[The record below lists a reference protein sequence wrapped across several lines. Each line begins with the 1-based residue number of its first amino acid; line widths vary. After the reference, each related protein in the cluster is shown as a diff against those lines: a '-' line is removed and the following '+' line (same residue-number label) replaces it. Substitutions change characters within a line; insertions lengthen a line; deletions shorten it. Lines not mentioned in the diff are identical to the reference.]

1 MTNAGLYTTD
11 DRPIPLRGVEVKGEV
26 LGGHAQVTV
35 SQRYQ
40 NAEAKP
46 VEAVYTFPL
55 PSDATLTGFAMT
67 CAGRRLDGV
76 VKEREKA
83 FRDYD
88 DALFAGH
95 GAALL
100 EQERTNVF
108 TASVGNLLPG
118 EETVVEITYLQRVPA
133 DEGALRWSIPTL
145 VAPRYIPGKSAGDR
159 TADGWSEPTDKVSD
173 ADRIT
178 PRIGKVDYGLAL
190 DLVFDL
196 GVPVEVESPSHAID
210 VQTEGSRTRV
220 RFRQKDVTLD
230 RDVVLLARG
239 TFGGAD
245 GRIESVIAHRPE
257 SGAAY
262 LALTVVPDL
271 VADGAKVPPQ
281 NVVFVIDTSGS
292 MSGAS
297 LPQAQ
302 AALRLCLRHLRE
314 GDRFNVIEFNTGCQ
328 GFAKAPVPFTQRALE
343 EADRWVEALV
353 ATGGTEMLAPLTEA
367 VKSAP
372 DGVVVLLTDG
382 QVGNEAEILKAV
394 LAARGNRGKARL
406 YSFGIGTNVSDT
418 LLRDLARQTGGAV
431 EFIHPGERIDD
442 KVVAQFARAVAPRVD
457 NIKLSFEGVEI
468 AEPAPEEPP
477 ALIDGEPWVMLGKVE
492 SGERGRAVVTGS
504 RDGKPF
510 RLELPVDLTAAG
522 ERPVVAKLWAQE
534 RVRALTDA
542 MGAVSDQRADR
553 LKERIVA
560 LAVEHGLSTPYT
572 SFLVVETR
580 TGDRKATGVPE
591 TRVVPV
597 NLPADWTM
605 FNKRRSPQLQPM
617 PATLNTKG
625 MFGAGSM
632 PPNAAI
638 RSPSLSRMAKGD
650 ALGMDRGFEDG
661 DVKAAAAGAPA
672 YPASFEP
679 ARPKPARPK
688 PADPLRELLQRQLA
702 SGLWDDPAAP
712 GDPFGQARTT
722 LEALRE
728 LLRAG
733 VDTAHG
739 LYGAQVKKAV
749 AALARLAQTLV
760 ARDRDLAERALGVA
774 WLAASGR
781 RTRREVE
788 DAVSHEPALAG
799 LRAQLGDERALR
811 ARMGV

>member
-1 MTNAGLYTTD
+1 MRNAGLYTTD
-11 DRPIPLRGVEVKGEV
+11 DRPIPLRGVEVIGEV

-35 SQRYQ
+35 RQRYQ

-55 PSDATLTGFAMT
+55 PSDATLTGFSMT

-76 VKEREKA
+76 VKEREEA

-100 EQERTNVF
+100 EQERPNVF
-108 TASVGNLLPG
+108 TASVGNLLPE
-118 EETVVEITYLQRVPA
+118 EETVVEITYVQRVPA
-133 DEGALRWSIPTL
+133 DEGVLRWSVPTL
-145 VAPRYIPGKSAGDR
+145 VAPRYIPGTPAGDR
-159 TADGWSEPTDKVSD
+159 TAGGWSEPTDQVPD

-220 RFRQKDVTLD
+220 RFRQKNVALD

-239 TFGGAD
+239 IIGDIGGAD

-257 SGAAY
+257 SGAGY

-271 VADGAKVPPQ
+271 AADGAMVPPQ
-281 NVVFVIDTSGS
+281 DVVFVIDTSGS

-314 GDRFNVIEFNTGCQ
+314 GDRFNVIEFNTHWQ

-343 EADRWVEALV
+343 EADRWVEALE

-382 QVGNEAEILKAV
+382 QVGNEAAILKAA
-394 LAARGNRGKARL
+394 LAARGSARL
-406 YSFGIGTNVSDT
+406 YSFGIGTNVSDV

-442 KVVAQFARAVAPRVD
+442 KVVAQFARAIAPRVD
-457 NIKLSFEGVEI
+457 DIKVSFEGVEI
-468 AEPAPEEPP
+468 TELAPEPS
-477 ALIDGEPWVMLGKVE
+477 ALVDGEPWVMLGKIE
-492 SGERGRAVVTGS
+492 GGERGRAIVTGS

-510 RLELPVDLTAAG
+510 RLEVPVDLAAAG

-534 RVRALTDA
+534 RVRVLTDA
-542 MGAVSDQRADR
+542 MRAVSGQRADR

-560 LAVEHGLSTPYT
+560 LALEHGLSTPYT

-591 TRVVPV
+591 TRIVPV
-597 NLPADWTM
+597 HLPAGWTM
-605 FNKRRSPQLQPM
+605 FDNVGIGHFGPGAAQPRSLVAARRFSIGGT
-617 PATLNTKG
+617 ASRGRSRSTKG
-625 MFGAGSM
+625 GAF
-632 PPNAAI
+632 
-638 RSPSLSRMAKGD
+638 
-650 ALGMDRGFEDG
+650 LGMCRDLEDSH
-661 DVKAAAAGAPA
+661 AEATAAAGAL
-672 YPASFEP
+672 ASPMFFEP
-679 ARPKPARPK
+679 ARPE

-712 GDPFGQARTT
+712 GDPFAQARATT
-722 LEALRE
+722 EALRE

-749 AALARLAQTLV
+749 AALARLARTLV

-788 DAVSHEPALAG
+788 DAVAHEPALAG
-799 LRAQLGDERALR
+799 LRAQLGDEQALR
-811 ARMGV
+811 TRLGM